1 MDLSTVTQDYG
12 VFTAQVNFHS
22 ASSPFM
28 SGIYNL
34 LDVLWVFFLW
44 HWNQFVKAFLKTTSS
59 ADQPLL

>member
-34 LDVLWVFFLW
+34 LDVLWVFF
-44 HWNQFVKAFLKTTSS
+44 
-59 ADQPLL
+59 PLALESVCKGFPENNF